1 MLNSRKPSILESKT
15 PKQQYFSSLS
25 KTFIDTQ
32 KLASKNQTPDKNTAE
47 TFKRMIWKQKKNLE
61 KIPKKEEI
69 KEVS

>member
-47 TFKRMIWKQKKNLE
+47 TFKRMI
-61 KIPKKEEI
+61 
-69 KEVS
+69 